1 MLEWF
6 DTTLAA
12 KCYSTKIGK
21 EERDARSQCA
31 RMMKAIRWPLK
42 HINSLYPTGGNSSA
56 SKTGSKLQQYK
67 QPSLT

>member
-31 RMMKAIRWPLK
+31 RMMKAIR
-42 HINSLYPTGGNSSA
+42 
-56 SKTGSKLQQYK
+56 
-67 QPSLT
+67 